1 MYNHDEDD
9 NGKMKSLFCFSER
22 DTAAIVI
29 TSIQVKMTL
38 KTTIFIFVE
47 CSDKRIVIHITKKFN
62 PFLFMCIFI
71 YKFVM
76 MMNPGTFLYSAFS
89 IVINAYFIFNYILVH
104 IYISLEDI
112 FFNLIVHV
120 SQ

>member
-9 NGKMKSLFCFSER
+9 NGKIKSLFCFPER

-62 PFLFMCIFI
+62 PFLFMCVFI
-71 YKFVM
+71 YVCDDDETWHIPLFRIC
-76 MMNPGTFLYSAFS
+76 YS
-89 IVINAYFIFNYILVH
+89 Y
-104 IYISLEDI
+104 
-112 FFNLIVHV
+112 
-120 SQ
+120 